1 MRERTLQQKVSM
13 LAAAKQSAIGTESFD
28 SIETRVDPTTG
39 KVNGRVTLTVRG
51 ATPAEIAAFML
62 EPQSRFNRSQR
73 SVHDGQ
79 AEILEESSKH
89 SIVYFTEVRA

>member
-1 MRERTLQQKVSM
+1 
-13 LAAAKQSAIGTESFD
+13 
-28 SIETRVDPTTG
+28 
-39 KVNGRVTLTVRG
+39 VRG

-73 SVHDGQ
+73 SVHDVQ
-79 AEILEESSKH
+79 AEILEELSKH